1 MEQYHD
7 NAKIKN
13 GVWAAAL
20 VGGLFLLAVLR
31 YDLYYELNDDMVIA
45 DILSGK
51 YTGIPEARTNQLL
64 YPLGWFLSFCYRL
77 LPQAPIY
84 PLFLS
89 AAIGVSLW
97 MIYFSSLSLF
107 AEKKSKLGCGIL
119 LLLLSCVLITRQM
132 VLVQYT
138 AVSGMLCGA
147 SCFWFLTRDTAEGVK
162 WFWRTNLPALFCFL
176 LAFNL
181 RSEMAL
187 LCLPLAG
194 ICGLFRWYQE
204 VLRKNEQSRE
214 RRKKKRLKAAM
225 EPCFLLRYF
234 LFFCVI
240 LLFMGI
246 FLVSDHLAYR
256 GGEWKTFRDFFD
268 ARTRVYDY
276 TWYPSYEKEEAFYQ
290 EKGIS
295 KIQYELIDNYN
306 FGLDSSITAETL
318 KTIADYNEKERN
330 SGGIGGKL
338 KYKGKEVVS
347 CLFRPADTPYNY
359 FVIAGYIFVI
369 LLAILQK
376 REKEYGGKLFFLFL
390 ARSISWFYIL
400 WAERVVER
408 IILPLYLIEF
418 LILMAIVAK
427 EVVDRPLW
435 NIERYVRRVVICV
448 LAILAILFLPQTDK
462 ELRVRCE
469 QRRHALESQ
478 EALELY
484 TKVHPE
490 EYYYLDVY
498 SMVDF
503 TAKMYDRENEKR
515 NYDFLGGWICN
526 SPHQKKSREGYVAE
540 EELEEIEGYFNEED
554 KKKDTIS
561 KVLLLDNFYVIAR
574 KNREVIF
581 LEEYYDEYGIPVEVI
596 KKDQIETRDDPFIV
610 YQVVPSE

>member
-7 NAKIKN
+7 NPKIKN
-13 GVWAAAL
+13 GVWAAVL
-20 VGGLFLLAVLR
+20 VGVLFLLAVLR

-119 LLLLSCVLITRQM
+119 LFFLSCVLITRQM

-147 SCFWFLTRDTAEGVK
+147 FCFWFLTRDTAEGVK

-214 RRKKKRLKAAM
+214 RRKKKRLKVAM

-318 KTIADYNEKERN
+318 KAIADYNEKERN

-448 LAILAILFLPQTDK
+448 LAILAILFLPKTDK
-462 ELRVRCE
+462 ELRVQCE

-526 SPHQKKSREGYVAE
+526 SPHQKKSREGYVSE